1 MKRFVVF
8 DLKNSFLKE
17 NNLQNFGD
25 KMKKKSIKD
34 LKMDLKDSEGM
45 EIVII
50 PQKKLLKWFDNLEN
64 ERKLVRTQ

>member
-25 KMKKKSIKD
+25 KMKKNSIKD